1 MERPTLQ
8 QLQYLVALDEHRHF
22 GRAAA
27 ASFVSQ
33 PALSV
38 QIRELERRVGSQLV
52 ERTGRQVL
60 FTPEGVGLAQR
71 ARAVLASVDELVQAG
86 QQQRELTGSLTVGVI
101 PTMAPYL
108 LLHVVD
114 AVAQHS
120 RVVLRLAEQRTEQ
133 LLKSLRE
140 GDLDLALLAGPVEGN
155 DVHTH
160 HLADD
165 PFVLANSSRRI
176 PTPPRTRLRID
187 DLVDENVLLLEDGHC
202 LRDQA
207 LSVCSIAHAPT
218 IDVGA
223 TSLATLTQMVAAG
236 LGVTLLPA
244 SSLCVEARAGAGI
257 SIRRF
262 QSPAPQREI
271 VLAWRASSPRN
282 DHYARLA
289 RQLKPMMKKATAIP
303 GWC

>member
-8 QLQYLVALDEHRHF
+8 QLHYLVALDEHRHF

-27 ASFVSQ
+27 ATFVSQ

-60 FTPEGVGLAQR
+60 FTPEGVGMAQR
-71 ARAVLASVDELVQAG
+71 ARAVLASVDELVQVG
-86 QQQRELTGSLTVGVI
+86 QQHHELTGSLTVGVI

-114 AVAQHS
+114 AVAHYPD
-120 RVVLRLAEQRTEQ
+120 VVLRLAEQRTEH
-133 LLKSLRE
+133 LLTSLRAGE
-140 GDLDLALLAGPVEGN
+140 LDLALLAGPVEGN
-155 DVHTH
+155 DVHTF

-176 PTPPRTRLRID
+176 PFPPRSRLRID
-187 DLVDENVLLLEDGHC
+187 DLLSENVLLLEDGHC

-207 LSVCSIAHAPT
+207 LSVCSLANSPT

-271 VLAWRASSPRN
+271 VLAWRASSPRHH
-282 DHYARLA
+282 HYVTLA
-289 RQLKPMMKKATAIP
+289 QQLKPMMKKATAIP